1 MPNIRL
7 VTFAGETVT
16 PIDDALV
23 YQTAIADSGIIYGA
37 SVTQSDASTL
47 HISAGYGIA
56 SGRFFE
62 IYDSDIIVQLSSS
75 GNLLGQLYVHMDLGS
90 ALSPIEI
97 LYETG
102 TSLTP
107 MQQDANVNVSNGVYE
122 FQLATFKVNTS
133 TISNLAYTAPIVT
146 GGGSGMIGKA
156 ENSNKASKAY
166 AVGDLM
172 IWSNQLWKVTTAIAK
187 NSTITKAKLSGT
199 TIVDMLG
206 GFSFGFTSNG
216 KPGYRAPGADTV
228 RPFSGELKSGEAL
241 LIAIGSAGAEL
252 YWPYSTN
259 TPVSNGLMQFN
270 SLDFSNIKSFDFT
283 LTNDSSGT
291 QGAVDIRDSGGTL
304 IMSAVNGTCDINGR
318 TGVTIRA
325 RAQNSNSGSPIRKL
339 AFSQYT
345 DMNDEVHTL

>member
-102 TSLTP
+102 SSLTP
-107 MQQDANVNVSNGVYE
+107 MQQDANVNVANGVYE

-133 TISNLAYTAPIVT
+133 TISDLAYTAPIVT
-146 GGGSGMIGKA
+146 GGGSGMIGQA
-156 ENSNKASKAY
+156 ENSNRASKAY

-172 IWSNQLWKVTTAIAK
+172 IWDNKLWKVTTAIAK
-187 NSTITKAKLSGT
+187 NATITTAKLAAT
-199 TIVDMLG
+199 TIIDMLG
-206 GFSFGFTSNG
+206 GFSFGFTAQG

-241 LIAIGSAGAEL
+241 LVAINSEGAQFYWSYYGS
-252 YWPYSTN
+252 YFTN
-259 TPVSNGLMQFN
+259 GYMYFDN
-270 SLDFSNIKSFDFT
+270 LDFSNVKSFVFEI
-283 LTNDSSGT
+283 SSSVT
-291 QGAVDIRDSGGTL
+291 PVGAVDIRDSGGTL
-304 IMSAVNGTCDINGR
+304 ITSAVSGTCNVNGR
-318 TGVTIRA
+318 TGVSIQA
-325 RAQNSNSGSPIRKL
+325 RATNQTGGAPVRKL
-339 AFSQYT
+339 KFLSYV
-345 DMNDEVHTL
+345 DMNNETHTL